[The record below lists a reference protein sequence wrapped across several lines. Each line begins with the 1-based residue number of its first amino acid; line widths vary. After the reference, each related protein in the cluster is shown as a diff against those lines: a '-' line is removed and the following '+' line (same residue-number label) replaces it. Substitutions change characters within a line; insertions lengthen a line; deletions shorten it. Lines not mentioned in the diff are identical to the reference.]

1 MHGIGTMR
9 AKPKKPKITLAG
21 YGGRY
26 EEGERIIDDP
36 LEAGVR
42 MTAKVNVRECA
53 IAHMASRGRLN
64 PSQEAAGERFRK
76 LWEMAAIGRSRAID
90 PGKEAV
96 DGGTLGDPMTD
107 DMVKAARELDRALK
121 SVGMIASSILIS
133 VVGEG
138 KRIEDAAADW
148 SRQGG
153 ILVGRRAE
161 GYITGT
167 MVDALNALVGHWRLE
182 ANGTPRTAQ
191 AFYKRNG
198 EKIAVNDD
206 IVASGPISVTG
217 PSSEIRVGRFGD
229 VIVEQVQPVDRGP
242 MSVHVSGTASPL
254 ARGKSK

>member
-1 MHGIGTMR
+1 MR

-21 YGGRY
+21 SAGRF
-26 EEGERIIDDP
+26 ELGERIIDDP
-36 LEAGVR
+36 LEPGAR
-42 MTAKVNVRECA
+42 LTAAVNVRECA

-64 PSQEAAGERFRK
+64 SSQEAAGERFRK
-76 LWEMAAIGRSRAID
+76 LWEQAAIGRSRAID
-90 PGKEAV
+90 PAKEAV

-107 DMVKAARELDRALK
+107 DMVRAARELDRALK

-153 ILVGRRAE
+153 VLIGRRAE

-182 ANGTPRTAQ
+182 ANGKANIVKGH
-191 AFYKRNG
+191 YLRNG
-198 EKIAVNDD
+198 QKVEVDDD
-206 IVASGPISVTG
+206 IVGSGPLAMTG
-217 PSSEIRVGRFGD
+217 PAKEITVGRFGD
-229 VIVEQVQPVDRGP
+229 VEVRNLRPVDRGP
-242 MSVHVSGTASPL
+242 MSAHVAGTVSPL
-254 ARGKSK
+254 ARRGKK

>member
-1 MHGIGTMR
+1 MR
-9 AKPKKPKITLAG
+9 AKAKKPKITLAG
-21 YGGRY
+21 FSGRY
-26 EEGERIIDDP
+26 EEGERVIDDP
-36 LEAGVR
+36 LEAGIR

-53 IAHMASRGRLN
+53 IAHMVSRGRLN
-64 PSQEAAGERFRK
+64 LSQEAAGERFRK
-76 LWEMAAIGRSRAID
+76 LWEAAAIGRSRAID

-96 DGGTLGDPMTD
+96 DGGTVGDPMTD

-153 ILVGRRAE
+153 VLVGRRAE

-182 ANGTPRTAQ
+182 ANGQAKNGQ

-198 EKIAVNDD
+198 KKIEVDDD
-206 IVASGPISVTG
+206 IVASGPISITG
-217 PSSEIRVGRFGD
+217 PSCEVRVGRFGD
-229 VIVEQVQPVDRGP
+229 VVVEEIQPVDRGP
-242 MSVHVSGTASPL
+242 MSAHVAGTASPL